1 MKITKTYLRQ
11 VIQEEL
17 RHTLSEMGA
26 DEIMAAAIAY
36 NNDLDEYEKE
46 AASASEENPP
56 SEDLQKKVRHVL
68 RLVSERHFLLQPSK
82 DLQRAIDLSNRNF
95 NYLDL
100 RGIDLSSLPK
110 EDFEGTSFVGAKIG
124 PHPAEGTAE
133 TKLPAGLEV
142 TQRH

>member
-11 VIQEEL
+11 VIKEEL

-26 DEIMAAAIAY
+26 WDVMAAAIYY
-36 NNDLDEYEKE
+36 NDVLDEYEKE

-56 SEDLQKKVRHVL
+56 SEDLQKNARAVL
-68 RLVSERHFLLQPSK
+68 KLVSARHFLDQPSK

-110 EDFEGTSFVGAKIG
+110 EDFEGTTFVGAKIG
-124 PHPAEGTAE
+124 PDPEGAPTE
-133 TKLPAGLEV
+133 TKLPAGMDI
-142 TQRH
+142 